1 MASSV
6 HQYGVSKVDY
16 GCLLKKFT
24 KEKMKNRLLEEEV
37 SVQKQVIAQLK
48 SLLSQ
53 SQTKPRCLLGHRECL
68 IDHVKFNFFKKTDDH
83 PKMTVKMESSR
94 IKSPLDVNSKLDTK
108 KLLRQDAKSFVVTVS
123 KQIDCL
129 QSRYGLPPSFRNIKS
144 EKINLDIADA
154 EKCNQSKIKPAKSD
168 TMPCLRLRTSSH
180 AQFSK
185 DVYDAHECVL
195 SEKVVDVHNMSKNH
209 VLKSSQCDALDE
221 KLPFAVLDD
230 VYGTAA
236 SNGRLDSGGKCTS
249 PVLMYDNQENED
261 DQMLLEVDGCRL
273 DDLDMK
279 GKEWKV
285 MESQS
290 MLNSLEDTKN
300 EADDHGL
307 QVDDNGMAGK
317 DVDDGEVDVTDSSD
331 PGSHWDYY
339 TALNYA
345 AWAVRG

>member
-1 MASSV
+1 MASYV
-6 HQYGVSKVDY
+6 YKYRALKADY
-16 GCLLKKFT
+16 GCLLKKFK
-24 KEKMKNRLLEEEV
+24 KEKKKNQLLEEEV
-37 SVQKQVIAQLK
+37 SVQKQVIGQLK

-94 IKSPLDVNSKLDTK
+94 IKSPLDVNPTLDTK
-108 KLLRQDAKSFVVTVS
+108 KLLPQDATSFVVTVS
-123 KQIDCL
+123 KKIDCL
-129 QSRYGLPPSFRNIKS
+129 QSKYGLPLSFRNIKS
-144 EKINLDIADA
+144 EKINLDIANA
-154 EKCNQSKIKPAKSD
+154 EKCNQSKIKPAKPD

-195 SEKVVDVHNMSKNH
+195 SEKVVDVYDMPKNQ
-209 VLKSSQCDALDE
+209 VLNSLQYDALDG
-221 KLPFAVLDD
+221 KLPFSLLDD
-230 VYGTAA
+230 VCDAA
-236 SNGRLDSGGKCTS
+236 VNNDRLDIGGKYTS
-249 PVLMYDNQENED
+249 PVLMFDIKRKEDNQ
-261 DQMLLEVDGCRL
+261 MDGCGL

-279 GKEWKV
+279 GEGWKV
-285 MESQS
+285 MEVQA
-290 MLNSLEDTKN
+290 MLDAMDESKY

-307 QVDDNGMAGK
+307 QVYGNGVADN
-317 DVDDGEVDVTDSSD
+317 DVDGEVTAVADKSY

-339 TALNYA
+339 TALSYA